1 MVVLLEYGMDV
12 RLRAL
17 GELHMVPGTFAGWAV
32 LFRSLL
38 GAACG
43 RRPGSHWTLLSYDSS

>member
-1 MVVLLEYGMDV
+1 MEIAVLLEYGMDV
-12 RLRAL
+12 RLLAL

-38 GAACG
+38 GAARN
-43 RRPGSHWTLLSYDSS
+43 RRSGSHWTLLS